1 MKRMVYILLT
11 CLWWSVA
18 SVTAQPYE
26 RLHVQTDKDFYL
38 AGEKMYLGVWGMDD
52 KHNSLDMSRVA
63 YIELLGDAYNSV
75 QVKVQ
80 LDNAQ
85 GNAVIDLP
93 YTLSSGVYEL
103 VAYTRW
109 MRNEGESVF
118 FRKPIA
124 VFNSLRYSP
133 TLDQVQ
139 FVDEATP
146 AQVRSV
152 TQDNIRVKTDH
163 KIFGTRSKV
172 SIVVDGLQEDVRY
185 SLSVVKTGSLF
196 CENQLEERH
205 FPKKDHE
212 EKMAELEGMIIEARF
227 VPWGDNKEF
236 MRPNLSVKGKN
247 MNYYAGQITN
257 NGTIYFYTPSLPD
270 VKEMFAGVEGDGQLE
285 MVSPFIATPPS
296 KLRAVRLHKDQEQ
309 ELMERCMQIQSAR
322 FYPTDSIKK
331 ELSATFY
338 NYKPR
343 WSFDLDEYKRFPT
356 FEETFLEFITGV
368 STMTKG
374 EKKLITIF
382 DEVSGASNNGNT
394 LVLLDGVTIMNHQD
408 LLSYNPYFVKWV
420 DVYVGKYIFGEQVY
434 EGIVSFRTPNH
445 WMPSF
450 QLSGNSVIVEYEG
463 VLSKQVYEHP
473 TWSQSSCPDLR
484 HTLYWNPNVTVNDCQ
499 LECWTSDMC
508 GTYIVKVE
516 GMTKE
521 GKFVS
526 GTTSF
531 QVEEE
536 H

>member
-11 CLWWSVA
+11 CLWWIVA

-52 KHNSLDMSRVA
+52 KHNPLDMSRVA

-109 MRNEGESVF
+109 MRNEGEGVF

-133 TLDQVQ
+133 TLDQVV

-146 AQVRSV
+146 AQVCSV
-152 TQDNIRVKTDH
+152 TQDNIRVKTDR

-185 SLSVVKTGSLF
+185 SLSVVKAGSLF

-205 FPKKDHE
+205 FAKKDNE

-227 VPWGDNKEF
+227 VPWSDNKEF

-247 MNYYAGQITN
+247 MNYYAGQTTN

-331 ELSATFY
+331 ELPATFY

-420 DVYVGKYIFGEQVY
+420 DVYAGKYIFGEQVY

-450 QLSGNSVIVEYEG
+450 QLSGNSVVVEYEG
-463 VLSKQVYEHP
+463 VLSKQGYEHP
-473 TWSQSSCPDLR
+473 SWSQSSCPDLR

-521 GKFVS
+521 GKIIS

-531 QVEEE
+531 QVKEE